1 MYLLLADQEFNNYS
15 VEFVSVEI
23 YAVKIKNLR
32 QNLTFFVCV
41 VFLSQYKS
49 NRYMWCVA
57 HYHDAIMMVI
67 KPQSKDIKPQDLLQI
82 TTLTESTAR
91 DIFSVHDQP

>member
-32 QNLTFFVCV
+32 QNLHFLCV
-41 VFLSQYKS
+41 FFLSQYKS

-91 DIFSVHDQP
+91 DIFSIQDQP

>member
-1 MYLLLADQEFNNYS
+1 
-15 VEFVSVEI
+15 
-23 YAVKIKNLR
+23 
-32 QNLTFFVCV
+32 
-41 VFLSQYKS
+41 
-49 NRYMWCVA
+49 MWCVA

-91 DIFSVHDQP
+91 DIFSIHDQPRKN

>member
-32 QNLTFFVCV
+32 QNLHFLCF
-41 VFLSQYKS
+41 FLSQYKS
-49 NRYMWCVA
+49 NMWCVA

-91 DIFSVHDQP
+91 DIFSIQDQP

>member
-1 MYLLLADQEFNNYS
+1 
-15 VEFVSVEI
+15 
-23 YAVKIKNLR
+23 
-32 QNLTFFVCV
+32 
-41 VFLSQYKS
+41 
-49 NRYMWCVA
+49 MWCVA

-91 DIFSVHDQP
+91 HIFSIHEKINLLEIMRLVRKKNPSEHM